1 MDAILKKMAAI
12 LNLNFFT
19 DDVKKKMVPNFFEI
33 STPKL
38 TKLADKIH
46 FGTKIQLEYTVNLT
60 IMRVCM
66 CGFFS
71 RTIVNSDSIKQNK
84 LETVFQYFINIDYFC
99 VYIS

>member
-38 TKLADKIH
+38 TKLAEFQIPK
-46 FGTKIQLEYTVNLT
+46 K
-60 IMRVCM
+60 
-66 CGFFS
+66 
-71 RTIVNSDSIKQNK
+71 RTDQWNKQRIY
-84 LETVFQYFINIDYFC
+84 ER
-99 VYIS
+99 S